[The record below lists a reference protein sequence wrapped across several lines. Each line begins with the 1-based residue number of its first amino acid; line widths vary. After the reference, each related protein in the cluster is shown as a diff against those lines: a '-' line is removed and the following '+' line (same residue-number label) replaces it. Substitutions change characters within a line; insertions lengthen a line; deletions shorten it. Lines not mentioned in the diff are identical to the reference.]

1 MKRWYPV
8 LTRIWRFSGVAQTY
22 SNLTKI
28 FEKSFWLLRNLFRS
42 FFKHSQP
49 SFQDRATTV
58 GSALNDIVNVLTAE
72 ESWHLKPGILVSIH
86 LFLQCFVLHDTVT
99 LEQILERWGQLPIV
113 SHWIFFLTF
122 FRRSTFCILCSQC
135 RMYGVGKLKLST
147 QCMKRISKCWLRSRC
162 HTLLWNQECSYL
174 AAILGTD

>member
-1 MKRWYPV
+1 MP
-8 LTRIWRFSGVAQTY
+8 
-22 SNLTKI
+22 KI

-58 GSALNDIVNVLTAE
+58 ESALNDIVNVLTAE

-99 LEQILERWGQLPIV
+99 LEQILERWGQLPTYCVDGI
-113 SHWIFFLTF
+113 IFFLYH
-122 FRRSTFCILCSQC
+122 LPNVHVL
-135 RMYGVGKLKLST
+135 Y
-147 QCMKRISKCWLRSRC
+147 
-162 HTLLWNQECSYL
+162 TLLPMAHAGCLPNVRRESLNVGLDLGVILMLLNQECSYL
-174 AAILGTD
+174 TPQHYSFGEWCKRDFAWRELRLAGRLNES